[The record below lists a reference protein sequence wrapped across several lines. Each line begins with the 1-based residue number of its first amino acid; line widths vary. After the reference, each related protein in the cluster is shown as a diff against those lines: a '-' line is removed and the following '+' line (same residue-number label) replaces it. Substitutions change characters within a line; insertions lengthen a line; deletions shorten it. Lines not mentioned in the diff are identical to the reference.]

1 MYSIEDKHNIF
12 NIDDFQQFIDNKEQ
26 TDKVIKD
33 LSDQQNELQRNILE
47 RKNKLPPIYSNYDPL
62 IQNTIQ
68 LIDKVI
74 TSKYPSVDNTVTDT
88 LQDLLKQL
96 ITIARNHYLDQT
108 PVIKEQHPK
117 IIIIS
122 TNIYRLVNRDQLFPL
137 DNETTVFNWPAFNKD
152 KYDHNKCQADFD
164 KAIKVY
170 IK

>member
-47 RKNKLPPIYSNYDPL
+47 RKNKLQSD
-62 IQNTIQ
+62 QNNQ
-68 LIDKVI
+68 LSKYIVKVMEKVI
-74 TSKYPSVDNTVTDT
+74 AKALTDADRKDIENN

-122 TNIYRLVNRDQLFPL
+122 TNIYRLVNRDKLFPL
-137 DNETTVFNWPAFNKD
+137 DSAIEVFNWPAFNKD

>member
-47 RKNKLPPIYSNYDPL
+47 RKNKLQSD
-62 IQNTIQ
+62 QNNQ
-68 LIDKVI
+68 LSKYIVKVMEKVI
-74 TSKYPSVDNTVTDT
+74 AKALTDADRKDIENN

-122 TNIYRLVNRDQLFPL
+122 TNIYRLVNRDKLFPL
-137 DNETTVFNWPAFNKD
+137 ETVTQVFNWPAFNKD